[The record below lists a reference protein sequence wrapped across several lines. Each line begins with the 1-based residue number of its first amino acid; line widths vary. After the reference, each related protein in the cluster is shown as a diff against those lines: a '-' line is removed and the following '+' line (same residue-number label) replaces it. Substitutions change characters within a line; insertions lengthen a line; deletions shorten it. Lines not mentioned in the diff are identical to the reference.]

1 MSEKK
6 LSENLAELKNLAKS
20 YVDSYIVLWKLQFLE
35 KLSRIGTF
43 LVSSVIMIMIF
54 SFALFFAT
62 FAFSYWYGKN
72 VGNFAEGFLIST
84 AFYLL
89 LALFVYI
96 FRKKLIGNPVIKT
109 ISSILFKEDEK
120 HEEK

>member
-20 YVDSYIVLWKLQFLE
+20 YVDSYIILLKLRFLE

-43 LVSSVIMIMIF
+43 LVSAVILIMILG
-54 SFALFFAT
+54 FALFFAT

-72 VGNFAEGFLIST
+72 MGNFAEGLLIST

-89 LALFVYI
+89 LAIIVYV

-109 ISSILFKEDEK
+109 ISSILFKEDDEN
-120 HEEK
+120 EEE

>member
-1 MSEKK
+1 MSEKR
-6 LSENLAELKNLAKS
+6 LTENLAELKTLAKS
-20 YVDSYIVLWKLQFLE
+20 YIDSYITLWKLQFLE

-43 LVSSVIMIMIF
+43 LVSAVIMIMIF

-72 VGNFAEGFLIST
+72 YGNFAEGFLIST

-89 LALFVYI
+89 LAILVYI
-96 FRKKLIGNPVIKT
+96 FRKRLIANPVIKA
-109 ISSILFKEDEK
+109 ISSILFKEDESN
-120 HEEK
+120 EEK